1 MGVCVHQLGQ
11 AVDALLLLLLLL
23 LLHQQQEGP
32 EAASGQGEA

>member
-1 MGVCVHQLGQ
+1 MGVRVHQLGQ

-32 EAASGQGEA
+32 DAASGQGEA